1 MVELFRGFQL
11 QTSSERDNVRD
22 MLLATLTYQKLTH
35 HSFDAIVKEVANPGG
50 LTGQGVQGIC
60 ETFPAAFEHVLQRME
75 TKIAERRGLLKPEVC
90 RRTVDREI
98 EQTG

>member
-50 LTGQGVQGIC
+50 LTRPYNFSR
-60 ETFPAAFEHVLQRME
+60 EN
-75 TKIAERRGLLKPEVC
+75 TK
-90 RRTVDREI
+90 
-98 EQTG
+98 